1 METSGVNQGSPPALN
16 SIPNYVNPA
25 TGTLIKRGRFKSAGD
40 VVSTF
45 QTMWWADLESSRKR
59 AYAQSMIDLAP
70 PYSEAKERRMGL
82 HGRTNVNWG
91 LATQSQKEAE
101 APYNDILEGL
111 DVFGTVPTNYGDEAT
126 RLWMEPIISEEITRM
141 ISKWP
146 SFHDMWQFNAH
157 LFTMEGLSFVF
168 FEDDI
173 DWRWDVKGQ
182 QHFKFPRRTRAS
194 VEAVDVFGC
203 KVDMTP
209 NQLYAHCR
217 DDAAAADE
225 GWDKE
230 QVWEAIKQAAQQH
243 SLPSNDF
250 QEWEKAWKNNDI
262 LFGVTNV
269 TVETIHLWA
278 QELDGTVSRYIVR
291 FDGAGSFLY
300 KSEGKYH
307 SMSRVIIPYKYG
319 VGSNGDFH
327 SIRGH
332 AAEIFGPASAV
343 NRLLCKSIDAATF
356 AATPHLVCTN
366 EDAVNELPLT
376 PTGPYM
382 MITDG
387 VQFAQQPTP
396 DYERSLMPVLQQ
408 MMGVFASR
416 SGQYTQ
422 SMPNTMDNTE
432 RTKYEQ
438 EMRYAQQA
446 RISTAGMNLFF
457 SSWELHFKEIVRRVI
472 RKGYSSAEPG
482 GQYVQE
488 FIIRCKSRG
497 VPIEAIEQI
506 DVSRI
511 EINSGIGKGSAAAHR
526 AALDQLEEMLYRMDA
541 RGQNIF
547 NRMKAAS
554 LVGTRIA
561 NLLFPDQP
569 GLRPTQD
576 AENAQLENQ
585 IITLA
590 AIAGAPQRVQVL
602 SDQNH
607 DIHLQY
613 HISELGQLNDGIGQ
627 QQMPLEVAIPQ
638 MEPLFEHSQQHFAL
652 LDPKNPNRPLFKE
665 SLQQLGEVI
674 TNGAKHVEAE
684 KAKAEKQAM
693 EQGAQQEGAPQA
705 DGQTPNGILVQSAE
719 AGQKLR
725 DVQDLQHK
733 EALFQQQ
740 LAHDKIKT
748 DAEIAKMDALT
759 AAKIRAS
766 QPQ

>member
-16 SIPNYVNPA
+16 SIPNYVDPA
-25 TGTLIKRGRFKSAGD
+25 TGELVTRGRFKKAGD
-40 VVSTF
+40 VVSAF
-45 QTMWWADLESSRKR
+45 QTLWWADLESSRKR
-59 AYAQSMIDLAP
+59 ALAQSMIDLAP

-91 LATQSQKEAE
+91 LATQAQKEAE

-141 ISKWP
+141 ITKWP

-157 LFTMEGLSFVF
+157 LFTLEGLAFVF
-168 FEDDI
+168 FEDDV
-173 DWRWDVKGQ
+173 DWRWDVRGQ

-194 VEAVDVFGC
+194 AEAVDVFAC
-203 KVDMTP
+203 KVDMPP

-225 GWDKE
+225 GWNKD

-269 TVETIHLWA
+269 TVETVHMWA

-291 FDGAGSFLY
+291 FDGAGEFLY
-300 KSEGKYH
+300 KSEGKYR

-332 AAEIFGPASAV
+332 AAEIFGPASAI
-343 NRLLCKSIDAATF
+343 NRLLCKSMDAANF
-356 AATPHLVCTN
+356 AATPHLICTN

-382 MITDG
+382 MITQG
-387 VQFAQQPTP
+387 VQFAEQPTP
-396 DYERSLMPVLQQ
+396 NYGQSLMPVMQQ
-408 MMGVFASR
+408 VMSIFGSR
-416 SGQYTQ
+416 TSQYTQ
-422 SMPNTMDNTE
+422 SMPNTMDTTE
-432 RTKYEQ
+432 RTKYEK
-438 EMRYAQQA
+438 EMQYAQQA

-457 SSWELHFKEIVRRVI
+457 SSWELHFKEIVRRII
-472 RKGYSSAEPG
+472 RKGYSSSDPG

-488 FIIRCKSRG
+488 FKIRCKARG
-497 VPIEAIEQI
+497 VPVEAIEQI

-526 AALDQLEEMLYRMDA
+526 AALDQLEGMLYRMDA
-541 RGQNIF
+541 RGQNVF

-576 AENAQLENQ
+576 AENAQLENNQ
-585 IITLA
+585 L
-590 AIAGAPQRVQVL
+590 VQGLPVEVL

-613 HISELGQLNDGIGQ
+613 HISRMGQLNDSINQ
-627 QQMPLEVAIPQ
+627 QQMPLEQAIPQ
-638 MEPLFEHSQQHFAL
+638 MQPLFEHSQQHFEL

-674 TNGAKHVEAE
+674 TNGAKHVQAQQ
-684 KAKAEKQAM
+684 AKAQE
-693 EQGAQQEGAPQA
+693 EGQGAEGPDA
-705 DGQTPNGILVQSAE
+705 TPNGLLVQSAE

-725 DVQDLQHK
+725 DVQDLEHK

-740 LAHDKIKT
+740 LAHDRAKT
-748 DAEIAKMDALT
+748 AAEIAKMDALT
-759 AAKIRAS
+759 AAKIRSS